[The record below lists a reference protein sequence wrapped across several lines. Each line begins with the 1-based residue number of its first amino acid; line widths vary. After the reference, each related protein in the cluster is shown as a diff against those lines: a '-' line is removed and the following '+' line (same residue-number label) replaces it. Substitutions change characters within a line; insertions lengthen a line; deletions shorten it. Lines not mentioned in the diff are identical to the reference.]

1 MPARLRTSQSALMG
15 RTEHLGAPSVNEA
28 ISPSVQILCAK
39 PMKIAQTTPEPC
51 RTGPPLGTIIIAD
64 DHEVFR
70 YGLAQVLRRAL
81 NLSAVLEAGT
91 FDEAFQH
98 LSDESVIAA
107 IVDLGMPGLERIED
121 LVRVRRRRADV
132 RLVVLSGS
140 EARESILAALAAGAH
155 GYIVK
160 NASTTSLVGHIKTI
174 LGGTIYVPECLADLP
189 PDASSSEAPVET
201 AAISPVMAALTD
213 RQRDVLKLI
222 AEGFSNKR
230 IAHALS
236 ISEGTVKMHVT
247 SILRVTGASN
257 RAQAAALGKQF
268 TS

>member
-1 MPARLRTSQSALMG
+1 
-15 RTEHLGAPSVNEA
+15 
-28 ISPSVQILCAK
+28 
-39 PMKIAQTTPEPC
+39 MKIAEITAEPC
-51 RTGPPLGTIIIAD
+51 RKGAPLGTIVIAD

-70 YGLAQVLRRAL
+70 YGLAQVLRRSL
-81 NLSAVLEAGT
+81 NLARVLEAAT
-91 FDEAFQH
+91 FDEAIQH
-98 LSDESVIAA
+98 LAEESVIAA

-121 LVRVRRRRADV
+121 LARVRRRRADI

-160 NASTTSLVGHIKTI
+160 NASTSALLDHIKTI
-174 LGGTIYVPECLADLP
+174 LGGTIYVPECLAQLP
-189 PDASSSEAPVET
+189 PEASLPEAPVET
-201 AAISPVMAALTD
+201 PKLSPVMAGLTD

-230 IAHALS
+230 IAHALA